1 MVGPRTHGGRIWPAT
16 VLLAAAAL
24 APAGCFGNKA
34 GRPPPTRA
42 ASRPPPVL
50 TRDGARC
57 TIVGTDENDVLVGSA
72 KDDVVCGLEGDDII
86 SGGAGDD
93 VLDGGPDYD
102 MVSFTAAS
110 RAVRVHLGS
119 KAVGDGR
126 DSLSGIEGAVG
137 SAHADV
143 LDARDG
149 RARGFLDGAGGTDLC
164 LVDPGD
170 RRTRCAHPWVRSHG
184 RAVPILVYHV
194 ISTPRPGTPNSGLWI
209 SPKTLAA
216 QLRYLDRNGYKGVS
230 LQAVFDYWH
239 GGPLPGKPVVLTFDD
254 GFESDYTR
262 AMPLLAAHGW
272 AGVLNLTLSHFDRR
286 DWGLDRKMVE
296 ALIRAGWEL
305 DCHTKTHALLP
316 GLGPRALRRE
326 IVGPRR
332 FLQRM
337 FRVPVNFF
345 AYPSG
350 VHDARVLAAVR
361 KAGYAGAVTTAGTLA
376 RPGDPFKL
384 ARIEIVRG
392 DTLHEFVLKIVGH

>member
-1 MVGPRTHGGRIWPAT
+1 MARLRTHGGRIWPAT

-24 APAGCFGNKA
+24 APTGCFDSKA
-34 GRPPPTRA
+34 SRPAPTRGA
-42 ASRPPPVL
+42 PRPPPVV
-50 TRDGARC
+50 TRGGARC
-57 TIVGTDENDVLVGSA
+57 TIVGTDGNDVLVGSA

-93 VLDGGPDYD
+93 VLDGGPGDD
-102 MVSFTAAS
+102 TVSFTTAS

-149 RARGFLDGAGGTDLC
+149 LAHGFLDGAGGTDLC

-170 RRTRCAHPWVRSHG
+170 RRTRCGHPWVRSHG
-184 RAVPILVYHV
+184 RPVAILVYHV
-194 ISTPRPGTPNSGLWI
+194 ISTPPPGTPNSGLWI
-209 SPKTLAA
+209 SPKALAA
-216 QLRYLDRNGYKGVS
+216 QLRYLDRHGYEGVS

-239 GGPLPGKPVVLTFDD
+239 GGPLPAKAVVLTFDD

-286 DWGLDRKMVE
+286 GWGLDRKMVE
-296 ALIRAGWEL
+296 GLIRAGWEL
-305 DCHTKTHALLP
+305 DCHTRTHVLLP
-316 GLGPRALRRE
+316 GLRARALRRE
-326 IVGPRR
+326 IVGARR
-332 FLQRM
+332 FLKRT
-337 FRVPVNFF
+337 FTVPVNFF
-345 AYPSG
+345 AYPGG

-392 DTLHEFVLKIVGH
+392 DTLHEFALKVAGH